1 MCKDKKKRQ
10 ISHSLPHPLHPGR
23 GAASALPINTLL
35 APPFPAGSF
44 GAGLLVVE
52 LLTFSFG
59 CETGGTEGEGFRG
72 ILSRFSFSGFSLP
85 GTTCS
90 DLAIPLSFVDKL
102 FDTGNVFFKGGK
114 GATFGSVFFS
124 LRGLSSDSDSLGSAL
139 AHIGESS
146 LSSDAPSR
154 LSGEFASMRIRES
167 GLGLTGE

>member
-1 MCKDKKKRQ
+1 MRKDKKKRY
-10 ISHSLPHPLHPGR
+10 SFPHPLHPGR

-35 APPFPAGSF
+35 APPFPVGSF
-44 GAGLLVVE
+44 GAGLLIVE

-59 CETGGTEGEGFRG
+59 CETGGTEGEGLRG
-72 ILSRFSFSGFSLP
+72 ILSRFSFSGFSLL
-85 GTTCS
+85 GTICS
-90 DLAIPLSFVDKL
+90 VLAIPLSFVDKL
-102 FDTGNVFFKGGK
+102 FDTGNAFFKGGR

-124 LRGLSSDSDSLGSAL
+124 LRGLSSDSDSLGSVL

-154 LSGEFASMRIRES
+154 LSGEFASMRMRDS